1 MNIFKLS
8 EEERKEVISKVL
20 NEVTPEQLLE
30 ELIECGLELA

>member
-30 ELIECGLELA
+30 ELI